1 MLNNNGDISGIW
13 AVPGP
18 EVLERS
24 LSVTNLINL
33 LRNILR
39 SYNIYFKVLKEDCLI
54 SQIKTLVS
62 LLHVSSSYLAD

>member
-1 MLNNNGDISGIW
+1 MLNNNADISEIW

-24 LSVTNLINL
+24 LSVVNLINL

-39 SYNIYFKVLKEDCLI
+39 SYNIYFEVILYYLKKI
-54 SQIKTLVS
+54 A
-62 LLHVSSSYLAD
+62 SYQKLKL